1 MKHYGLVLINLFVN
15 LLNYEKKD
23 ERKKRRLENLKFTII
38 IFVNSHLPTCDHFN
52 LSTIPKISSEV
63 VIKKEFTRL
72 IIIKIQND

>member
-15 LLNYEKKD
+15 LLNYEKREEKI
-23 ERKKRRLENLKFTII
+23 KLENLKFTII

-63 VIKKEFTRL
+63 GDQEGIYTFNYYKNTE
-72 IIIKIQND
+72 